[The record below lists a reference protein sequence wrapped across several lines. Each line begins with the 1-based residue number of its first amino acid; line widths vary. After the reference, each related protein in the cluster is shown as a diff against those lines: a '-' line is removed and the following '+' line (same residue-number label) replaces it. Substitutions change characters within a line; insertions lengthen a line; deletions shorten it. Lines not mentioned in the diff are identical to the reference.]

1 VFRQLRKQFNTY
13 YDEKGA
19 IGRRYRRQDEAGTP
33 FCITVDGDTL
43 TDDTVTLRERDS
55 CEQIR
60 LPANNV
66 ATYIQDRVNG

>member
-1 VFRQLRKQFNTY
+1 MSCNRNDTAIRTPALVRNVALVGALDEFR
-13 YDEKGA
+13 
-19 IGRRYRRQDEAGTP
+19 
-33 FCITVDGDTL
+33 VDGDTL